1 MVRGDQKVI
10 LSMMVGMLGIDV
22 RMSSLLRSKTVK
34 KRTII
39 VGLKSDNCGR
49 EMLLRLLTSIVK
61 PGDSVLAVHVQVSND
76 TFDPN
81 TFHIHE
87 DLCKSKQVRYSHVYV
102 DWEKEPIYWLLILK
116 AFSCR
121 WICRLRFAL
130 ETRTFLSWPVKYE

>member
-1 MVRGDQKVI
+1 MVPGDQKVI

-34 KRTII
+34 KRSTII

-49 EMLLRLLTSIVK
+49 EMLLRLLTAVVK
-61 PGDSVLAVHVQVSND
+61 PGDSVLAIHVQVSND

-87 DLCKSKQVRYSHVYV
+87 DLCKSKQVRYSHV
-102 DWEKEPIYWLLILK
+102 
-116 AFSCR
+116 
-121 WICRLRFAL
+121 
-130 ETRTFLSWPVKYE
+130 

>member
-87 DLCKSKQVRYSHVYV
+87 DLCKSKQVIYSHVYV
-102 DWEKEPIYWLLILK
+102 DWEKEPIYCIGDSYISELARQVRVNYATIL
-116 AFSCR
+116 
-121 WICRLRFAL
+121 AL
-130 ETRTFLSWPVKYE
+130 GCNPSGY